1 MSAALL
7 AQRKQEVIARCK
19 EIFAKAK
26 ELYSLDLT
34 HTAIRFDLKG
44 RAAGQAMRRGGHY
57 TIRFNADM
65 MLRDAYD
72 HILNSTASH
81 EAAHIVCFMN
91 PQLGA
96 DHNSGWERVCKALGG
111 TGATRHKEEVV
122 YGKGHTYEYTTDR
135 GNKVRVGDK
144 YHKDIQAGRPLRYR
158 NGIGT
163 VTRECAYSIVGVSG
177 RTLATP
183 VVKVA
188 VAKVTP
194 VIITG
199 TPMPDVTTPKF
210 GVLSTLARTLPAPGA
225 PVQAFA
231 AGASKASIS
240 RSIMLAGHTRGMTY
254 EQIITAMQTACG
266 YDRQLARATY
276 KANWMK
282 VGCASPQ

>member
-57 TIRFNADM
+57 TIRFNTDM

-91 PQLGA
+91 PRLGRNH
-96 DHNSGWERVCKALGG
+96 DGGWERVCKALGG
-111 TGATRHKEEVV
+111 SGATRHTEEVV
-122 YGKGHTYEYTTDR
+122 RGKGTTYEYTTDR
-135 GNKVRVGDK
+135 GNKVRLGDK
-144 YHKDIQAGRPLRYR
+144 HHAAVQRGVALTFRKGLGR
-158 NGIGT
+158 
-163 VTRECAYSIVGVSG
+163 VTLECAYSIVGVQG
-177 RTLATP
+177 RTLAAPIVRTPTATTTLVQVIAP
-183 VVKVA
+183 VVTA
-188 VAKVTP
+188 
-194 VIITG
+194 
-199 TPMPDVTTPKF
+199 
-210 GVLSTLARTLPAPGA
+210 ARTSHTIGA
-225 PVQAFA
+225 PVQRQPAATFA
-231 AGASKASIS
+231 AGNSKASIS
-240 RSIMLAGHTRGMTY
+240 RAIMLAGHTRKLPY
-254 EQIITAMQTACG
+254 EEVIAAMMAACG

-276 KANWMK
+276 KANAPK
-282 VGCASPQ
+282 VGIPVQ

>member
-34 HTAIRFDLKG
+34 HTSIRFDLKG
-44 RAAGQAMRRGGHY
+44 RAAGIAMHRGGHY
-57 TIRFNADM
+57 TIRFNTDM

-91 PQLGA
+91 RSLGA
-96 DHNSGWERVCKALGG
+96 DHNSGWERVCIALGG

-144 YHKDIQAGRPLRYR
+144 YHKDIQAGRPLRYKR
-158 NGIGT
+158 GIGT
-163 VTRECAYSIVGVSG
+163 VTRECAYSIVGVQG

-183 VVKVA
+183 VVR
-188 VAKVTP
+188 TP
-194 VIITG
+194 VATVPTVQTIAV
-199 TPMPDVTTPKF
+199 PRVTVP
-210 GVLSTLARTLPAPGA
+210 VLPSRPPEVPVQRIAAPT
-225 PVQAFA
+225 QAFA
-231 AGASKASIS
+231 AGASNASIS
-240 RSIMLAGHTRGMTY
+240 RSIMLAGHTRNMPY
-254 EQIITAMQTACG
+254 EQVIAAMMAACG

-276 KANWMK
+276 KANAPK
-282 VGCASPQ
+282 IGIPVQ

>member
-1 MSAALL
+1 MPTPQQQVMEKTKA
-7 AQRKQEVIARCK
+7 C
-19 EIFAKAK
+19 FDKAK
-26 ELYSLDLT
+26 ELYGLDLSRV
-34 HTAIRFDLKG
+34 HVRFDLKG
-44 RAAGQAMRRGGHY
+44 RAAGQASRRSGMFA
-57 TIRFNADM
+57 IRYNHDMLTREAFDHLLNA
-65 MLRDAYD
+65 
-72 HILNSTASH
+72 TVPH
-81 EAAHIVCFMN
+81 EVAHIVCFMDRS
-91 PQLGA
+91 LGA

-163 VTRECAYSIVGVSG
+163 VTRECAYSIVGVQG

-194 VIITG
+194 ADITG
-199 TPMPDVTTPKF
+199 IPRVTVP
-210 GVLSTLARTLPAPGA
+210 VLPIQRTEVPAVRTPAPA
-225 PVQAFA
+225 QAFA

-240 RSIMLAGHTRGMTY
+240 RSIMLAGHTRNMPF
-254 EQIITAMQTACG
+254 EQVIAAMMAACG

-276 KANWMK
+276 KANAPK
-282 VGCASPQ
+282 IGIPVQ

>member
-7 AQRKQEVIARCK
+7 TQRTQEVVARCK
-19 EIFAKAK
+19 EVFAKAQQ
-26 ELYSLDLT
+26 LYNLDLSRVS
-34 HTAIRFDLKG
+34 IRFDLKG
-44 RAAGQAMRRGGHY
+44 RAAGIAMRRAGHF
-57 TIRFNADM
+57 TIRFNHDM

-72 HILNSTASH
+72 HILNSTVSH
-81 EAAHIVCFMN
+81 EIAHICCFMN
-91 PQLGA
+91 RALGA

-163 VTRECAYSIVGVSG
+163 VTRECAYSIVGVQG

-183 VVKVA
+183 VVR
-188 VAKVTP
+188 TP
-194 VIITG
+194 VATAPNVQAIGGI
-199 TPMPDVTTPKF
+199 PRVTVPTVP
-210 GVLSTLARTLPAPGA
+210 VQRTEVPAARTPAP
-225 PVQAFA
+225 QFA
-231 AGASKASIS
+231 AGASKASVS
-240 RSIMLAGHTRGMTY
+240 RSIMLAGHTRGMSY
-254 EQIITAMQTACG
+254 EQIIAAMMLACN

-276 KANWMK
+276 KANYLK
-282 VGCASPQ
+282 VGCAAPQ

>member
-1 MSAALL
+1 MPTP
-7 AQRKQEVIARCK
+7 QQQVIDKTKAC
-19 EIFAKAK
+19 FDKAK
-26 ELYSLDLT
+26 ELYGLDLSRV
-34 HTAIRFDLKG
+34 HVRFDLKG
-44 RAAGQAMRRGGHY
+44 RAAGVAMHRGGMY
-57 TIRFNADM
+57 AIRYNRDM
-65 MLRDAYD
+65 LTRDAFD
-72 HILNSTASH
+72 HLLNATVPH
-81 EAAHIVCFMN
+81 EVAHIVCFMN
-91 PQLGA
+91 RSLGA

-144 YHKDIQAGRPLRYR
+144 YHKDIQQGRPLRYR

-163 VTRECAYSIVGVSG
+163 VTRECAYSIVGVQG

-194 VIITG
+194 ADITG
-199 TPMPDVTTPKF
+199 IPRVTAPALPIQRPE
-210 GVLSTLARTLPAPGA
+210 VPVVRTPAPA
-225 PVQAFA
+225 QSFA

-240 RSIMLAGHTRGMTY
+240 RSIMLAGHTRNMPY
-254 EQIITAMQTACG
+254 EQVIAAMMAACG

-276 KANWMK
+276 KANAPK
-282 VGCASPQ
+282 IGIPVQ

>member
-34 HTAIRFDLKG
+34 HTAIHFDLKG
-44 RAAGQAMRRGGHY
+44 RSAGQARRRGMQY
-57 TIRFNADM
+57 IIRFNADM

-72 HILNSTASH
+72 HILNSTTSH

-91 PQLGA
+91 RSLGA
-96 DHNSGWERVCKALGG
+96 DHNSGWERVCIALGG
-111 TGATRHKEEVV
+111 TGATGHKEEVV

-135 GNKVRVGDK
+135 GNKVRIGDK

-163 VTRECAYSIVGVSG
+163 VTRECAYSIVGVQG

-183 VVKVA
+183 VVRVPVA
-188 VAKVTP
+188 TAPTLTSIVDSFAARHATP
-194 VIITG
+194 
-199 TPMPDVTTPKF
+199 
-210 GVLSTLARTLPAPGA
+210 PAPVAA

-240 RSIMLAGHTRGMTY
+240 RNIMLAGHTRNMPY
-254 EQIITAMQTACG
+254 EDVIAAMMRACG

-276 KANWMK
+276 KANAPK
-282 VGCASPQ
+282 IGIPVQ

>member
-1 MSAALL
+1 MPTP
-7 AQRKQEVIARCK
+7 QQQVIEKTKAC
-19 EIFAKAK
+19 FDKAK
-26 ELYSLDLT
+26 ELYGLDLSRV
-34 HTAIRFDLKG
+34 HVRFDLKG
-44 RAAGQAMRRGGHY
+44 RSAGQACRRGMQY
-57 TIRFNADM
+57 AIRYNHDMLTREAFDHLLNA
-65 MLRDAYD
+65 
-72 HILNSTASH
+72 TVPH
-81 EAAHIVCFMN
+81 EVAHIVCFMDRS
-91 PQLGA
+91 LGA

-163 VTRECAYSIVGVSG
+163 VTRECAYSIVGVQG

-183 VVKVA
+183 VVRVPVA
-188 VAKVTP
+188 TAPTLTSIVDSFAARHATP
-194 VIITG
+194 
-199 TPMPDVTTPKF
+199 
-210 GVLSTLARTLPAPGA
+210 PAPAAAPVQRIAA

-240 RSIMLAGHTRGMTY
+240 RSIMLAGHTRNMPY
-254 EQIITAMQTACG
+254 EQVIAAMMAACG

-276 KANWMK
+276 KANAPK
-282 VGCASPQ
+282 IGIPVQ